1 MASTMYALQVIE
13 GRLSGTI
20 YELPPN
26 REFVLGRGSQLEI
39 VIDED
44 MVSRRHAKITTYHDS
59 IVIQDLNSTNGTLV
73 NQQQITGG
81 YRLNTNDEL
90 TIGSCVLR
98 IILQQKDDQNP
109 YYAGANNQ
117 AQLSPPSAP
126 ILPSPPQQKSFTVVN
141 QTSPMFGQPPAF
153 QAPVNPGQIAPNFQ
167 MPQANHANYA
177 SLAPAYPQN
186 QVNPNQSY
194 QQSQGQGAYQNQGF
208 NAQTTL
214 QPPKPK
220 PRIETGDFPSSE
232 YADTL
237 SLISKLVEKRHDGV
251 LEIIDDED
259 REANV
264 YFRSG
269 HLYFVSLESHD
280 QMLHPNQA
288 LNQIA
293 CWMKGKYKIKPLATL
308 PSFEIELNGD
318 SRVLIEQAR
327 KESLNH
333 RVLRSKLPPFQSILK
348 LILPL
353 EPPLSALNEQEL
365 TLLQL
370 SMNGY
375 SIGEVVQFHPTS
387 EIEGIQILVKLLEN
401 RYLERT

>member
-1 MASTMYALQVIE
+1 VASTMYALQVIE

-20 YELPPN
+20 YELPAN

-59 IVIQDLNSTNGTLV
+59 VVIQDLNSTNGTLV

-81 YRLNTNDEL
+81 YRLNTNDEV

-98 IILQQKDDQNP
+98 IILQQKDDQTP
-109 YYAGANNQ
+109 YYPMHQQ
-117 AQLSPPSAP
+117 AQIPPSSAP

-141 QTSPMFGQPPAF
+141 QSSPLYGQQPPAF
-153 QAPVNPGQIAPNFQ
+153 QAPVNPQQIAPNFQ
-167 MPQANHANYA
+167 MPQINANYTGQPQP
-177 SLAPAYPQN
+177 APAQAQGNFPQQGLAN
-186 QVNPNQSY
+186 FQSP
-194 QQSQGQGAYQNQGF
+194 SFQNQGF

-214 QPPKPK
+214 QPPKAK
-220 PRIETGDFPSSE
+220 PRIETGDFPNSE

-237 SLISKLVEKRHDGV
+237 SLITKLVEKRHDGV
-251 LEIIDDED
+251 LEIIDEED

-333 RVLRSKLPPFQSILK
+333 RVLRSKLPPFQSVLK

-353 EPPLSALNEQEL
+353 ESPLTALNEQEL

-375 SIGEVVQFHPTS
+375 SIGEVVQYHPTS

-401 RYLERT
+401 RYLEKT